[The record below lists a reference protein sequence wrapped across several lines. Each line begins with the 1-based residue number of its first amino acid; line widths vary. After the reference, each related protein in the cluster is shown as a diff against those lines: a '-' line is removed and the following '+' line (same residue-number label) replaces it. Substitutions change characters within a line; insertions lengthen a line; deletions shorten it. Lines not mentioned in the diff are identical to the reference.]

1 MEPRDEN
8 PAHRPWTRTEDEL
21 DLALARREERT
32 LSKALTFSY
41 GGTKYCVKTSGPGTA
56 MRGAKVLVHHF
67 ADGRLRVTYKDRVLA
82 LTAYGTYPVPDAAVD
97 EKTLDARVDAIVAA
111 QKTAGSS
118 VSRWRGGLKPGAY
131 GAPLRGFGA

>member
-1 MEPRDEN
+1 MRLRNIDLIEAAQAFLPAFMLTWNARFALEPRDK
-8 PAHRPWTRTEDEL
+8 ASARRPWTKTVDEL

-67 ADGRLRVTYKDRVLA
+67 ADGRLRVRIKTGFWSA
-82 LTAYGTYPVPDAAVD
+82 AYGTYPVPDAAVD
-97 EKTLDARVDAIVAA
+97 ENGR
-111 QKTAGSS
+111 AG
-118 VSRWRGGLKPGAY
+118 
-131 GAPLRGFGA
+131 